1 MFKFVK
7 KIIPLKVKAKI
18 KLFLKM
24 SKLRSI
30 SEFNFKESYFAH
42 NQEYE
47 EEEAFKREFEIHRLK
62 TEQALLKEGIMNN
75 VYDNSSSVGYFLEQN
90 NSISKLIDIGSGTGW
105 FVNFV
110 SENFNNIKSIYG
122 IEPSSAAI
130 ALSKKIYK
138 EKDSIIYLN
147 DFAHI
152 ALSKLDKDVYL
163 ITTFAVFQH
172 LPRRYTIKIIK
183 TIDNISLKGSKI
195 IFNEPIGESNLNNY
209 KMHYAR
215 TKKFWIKNLKNFNVD
230 FKNKNTIIATKLK

>member
-7 KIIPLKVKAKI
+7 KIIPTKVKAKI
-18 KLFLKM
+18 KVFLKM

-30 SEFNFKESYFAH
+30 TEFNFKESYFAH

-47 EEEAFKREFEIHRLK
+47 EEEAFKREFEIQQLK
-62 TEQALLKEGIMNN
+62 TEQALLKKGIWNN
-75 VYDNSSSVGYFLEQN
+75 VYDNSNSVGFFLERN
-90 NSISKLIDIGSGTGW
+90 NSITKLIDIGSGTGW

-110 SENFNNIKSIYG
+110 SDNFNNIKSIYG

-138 EKDSIIYLN
+138 EKDSITYLN

-172 LPRRYTIKIIK
+172 LPRRYTKKIIK
-183 TIDNISLKGSKI
+183 SIDNICLKGSKI

-209 KMHYAR
+209 RLHYAR
-215 TKKFWIKNLKNFNVD
+215 TKNFYTKNLKNFNVE
-230 FKNKNTIIATKLK
+230 FKNKNTIIATKL

>member
-147 DFAHI
+147 DF
-152 ALSKLDKDVYL
+152 
-163 ITTFAVFQH
+163 
-172 LPRRYTIKIIK
+172 
-183 TIDNISLKGSKI
+183 
-195 IFNEPIGESNLNNY
+195 
-209 KMHYAR
+209 
-215 TKKFWIKNLKNFNVD
+215 
-230 FKNKNTIIATKLK
+230 